1 MGLRARAWLVV
12 AGGVGC
18 GAGLL
23 GLLWWRRQRL
33 RSRQRSGYDAL
44 VGGTPMVEL
53 RQLSRLL
60 KRRIL
65 CKAEFMNPGGT
76 AKDRIAQSM
85 LDAAEACGALREGGT
100 VVEGTSGSTGI
111 ALAAQCRAR
120 GYRCVIV
127 MPDDQADEKRR
138 LLEQFG
144 AEVKVVRTAGIANP
158 HNYVREA
165 MRLAGD
171 LPGAVF
177 MDQFES
183 AANFDAHLRTSGPE
197 IWRQARRLAG
207 RLDAFVMGAGTGG
220 MISGVGA
227 YLASQRCAAKVVLAD
242 PPGSSLFARVK
253 HGVAFAA
260 EQRERGI
267 RLHRYDTI
275 AEGIGLDRLTRN
287 FRRGERLVRGAVR
300 VRDQEALWMAHWILA
315 AEGLFVGSSSAVNL
329 VAAARTAVSLPEG
342 SVVATVLCDSGQ
354 RHVSRFWNRDFIGKW
369 GGGALRW
376 PTEEEAN
383 AFVKGVAAGERD
395 EGDVHLPWAE

>member
-120 GYRCVIV
+120 GYRCVIC
-127 MPDDQADEKRR
+127 MPEKISRVSNSNNVLLTFMINRNEWKR
-138 LLEQFG
+138 LMIKEPL
-144 AEVKVVRTAGIANP
+144 KISN
-158 HNYVREA
+158 
-165 MRLAGD
+165 RL
-171 LPGAVF
+171 F
-177 MDQFES
+177 
-183 AANFDAHLRTSGPE
+183 
-197 IWRQARRLAG
+197 
-207 RLDAFVMGAGTGG
+207 
-220 MISGVGA
+220 
-227 YLASQRCAAKVVLAD
+227 
-242 PPGSSLFARVK
+242 
-253 HGVAFAA
+253 
-260 EQRERGI
+260 
-267 RLHRYDTI
+267 
-275 AEGIGLDRLTRN
+275 
-287 FRRGERLVRGAVR
+287 
-300 VRDQEALWMAHWILA
+300 
-315 AEGLFVGSSSAVNL
+315 
-329 VAAARTAVSLPEG
+329 
-342 SVVATVLCDSGQ
+342 
-354 RHVSRFWNRDFIGKW
+354 
-369 GGGALRW
+369 
-376 PTEEEAN
+376 
-383 AFVKGVAAGERD
+383 
-395 EGDVHLPWAE
+395 